1 MESLEEWKQ
10 EADALVEEVESE
22 GIVLLKNEGEV
33 LPLAKGNK
41 LSLFSRSSVD
51 LVLGGTGAGGID
63 PSKTVDLKTALEE
76 DGEFEVNNT
85 LWDFYKTYDGKD
97 GYIRSN
103 GSYSGALPEDIFT
116 AEVPQSEY
124 TDAVKASYAD
134 YNDAAVVVIS
144 RVGGEGSDM
153 PAEIL
158 ETEQNIWHCK
168 SRKRNCCVLFR
179 NQDNSKNDCIAQ
191 FFKCTGTWMDGSE
204 RIWSGC
210 MLMDRWSWSER
221 CKSSC

>member
-1 MESLEEWKQ
+1 MYKTVDKQHSEPVVPYPTNGESLEEWKQ

-85 LWDFYKTYDGKD
+85 LWDF
-97 GYIRSN
+97 
-103 GSYSGALPEDIFT
+103 
-116 AEVPQSEY
+116 
-124 TDAVKASYAD
+124 
-134 YNDAAVVVIS
+134 
-144 RVGGEGSDM
+144 
-153 PAEIL
+153 
-158 ETEQNIWHCK
+158 
-168 SRKRNCCVLFR
+168 
-179 NQDNSKNDCIAQ
+179 
-191 FFKCTGTWMDGSE
+191 
-204 RIWSGC
+204 
-210 MLMDRWSWSER
+210 
-221 CKSSC
+221 

>member
-1 MESLEEWKQ
+1 MKKKHIGRWQRSSIAVLSILLAASSGLTAGAVSYKSLICTAIGGDMYKTVDKQHSEPVVPYPTNGESLEEWKQ

-85 LWDFYKTYDGKD
+85 LIKHMMEKTAISVATEVIQGHYRK
-97 GYIRSN
+97 IFLQQRSH
-103 GSYSGALPEDIFT
+103 
-116 AEVPQSEY
+116 
-124 TDAVKASYAD
+124 KA
-134 YNDAAVVVIS
+134 
-144 RVGGEGSDM
+144 
-153 PAEIL
+153 
-158 ETEQNIWHCK
+158 NI
-168 SRKRNCCVLFR
+168 
-179 NQDNSKNDCIAQ
+179 QMQ
-191 FFKCTGTWMDGSE
+191 
-204 RIWSGC
+204 
-210 MLMDRWSWSER
+210 
-221 CKSSC
+221 